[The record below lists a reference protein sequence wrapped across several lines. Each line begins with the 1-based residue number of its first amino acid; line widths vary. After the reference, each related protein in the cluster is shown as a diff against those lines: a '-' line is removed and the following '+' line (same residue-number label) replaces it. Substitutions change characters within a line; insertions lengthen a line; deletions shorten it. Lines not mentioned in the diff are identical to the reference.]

1 VFLRWS
7 YGWQATPHTIKTM
20 PFLFIGILLL
30 GIGVFFLRR
39 AIKQEDKEGVVGLT
53 ALIIAAVILIL
64 FYGLFYSIT
73 IP

>member
-1 VFLRWS
+1 LWLA
-7 YGWQATPHTIKTM
+7 GHTSKLM

-30 GIGVFFLRR
+30 GVGAFFLRR
-39 AIKQEDKEGVVGLT
+39 AIKSEDKEGVVGLT
-53 ALIIAAVILIL
+53 AIIIASVIMIL

>member
-1 VFLRWS
+1 
-7 YGWQATPHTIKTM
+7 M

>member
-1 VFLRWS
+1 
-7 YGWQATPHTIKTM
+7 M

-39 AIKQEDKEGVVGLT
+39 AIKHEDKEGVVGLT

>member
-1 VFLRWS
+1 MVRVHPGPPPS
-7 YGWQATPHTIKTM
+7 HTIKTM

-30 GIGVFFLRR
+30 GVGVYFLRR
-39 AIKQEDKEGVVGLT
+39 AIKDEDKEGVVGLT